1 MFRHQRS
8 QATSEAV
15 VEAICKKRKK
25 QTFVFHI
32 STVYV
37 NGTEV

>member
-15 VEAICKKRKK
+15 VEAICFANRQGKRLNVKW
-25 QTFVFHI
+25 Q
-32 STVYV
+32 
-37 NGTEV
+37 